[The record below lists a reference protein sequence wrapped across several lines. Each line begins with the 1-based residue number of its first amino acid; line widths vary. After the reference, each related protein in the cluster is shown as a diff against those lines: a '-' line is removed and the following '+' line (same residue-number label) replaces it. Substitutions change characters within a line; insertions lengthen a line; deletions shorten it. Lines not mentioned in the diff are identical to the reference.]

1 VARTTRTDA
10 TETFFAGLAE
20 RAPEPLL
27 RKASGSARFDVVDG
41 RRTRRWLVTID
52 GGRISAAP
60 SAAEATADCVV
71 RADKAIFD
79 KVVSGRMNAVAAVL
93 RGDLVAEG
101 DWRMVI
107 RMQRLFPGR
116 HLSRRAKKTT

>member
-52 GGRISAAP
+52 GGRISVAPGAAK
-60 SAAEATADCVV
+60 AAADCVM
-71 RADKAIFD
+71 RADKDVFD
-79 KVVSGRMNAVAAVL
+79 KLVSGRLNPVAAML
-93 RGDLVAEG
+93 RGDLALEG
-101 DWRMVI
+101 NWRLLI
-107 RMQRLFPGR
+107 LIQRLFPGPR
-116 HLSRRAKKTT
+116 PRRRRGAA